1 MKAIFTTEK
10 VKYELNDKGYTRNG
24 HFVQGMVTLKDLSI
38 GQPAVIEFK
47 LNQYVQVIRTDVV
60 TDIEVCPIYFKQKMD
75 TEIHPYN
82 ISVIRQNGGINKLM
96 KIGTE
101 TDVRE
106 WLSDK
111 YPNEEISY
119 RIAPVPVK
127 RKGVS

>member
-24 HFVQGMVTLKDLSI
+24 HSVQGEVTLKDLSI

-101 TDVRE
+101 TEVRK

-111 YPNEEISY
+111 FPNEELSY

>member
-10 VKYELNDKGYTRNG
+10 VTYELNDKGYTRNG
-24 HFVQGMVTLKDLSI
+24 HSVQGEVTLKDLSI

-101 TDVRE
+101 TEVRK

-111 YPNEEISY
+111 FPNEELSY

>member
-10 VKYELNDKGYTRNG
+10 VKYELSDKGYSRNG
-24 HFVQGMVTLKDLSI
+24 HFTQGEVTLKDLSV

-47 LNQYVQVIRTDVV
+47 LNDYVQVIRTAEVI
-60 TDIEVCPIYFKQKMD
+60 DIEVCPIYFKQKMD

-82 ISVIRQNGGINKLM
+82 ISVIRENGGITKLM
-96 KIGTE
+96 KIGAE
-101 TDVRE
+101 PEIRK

-111 YPNEEISY
+111 FPNEQISY